1 MQHLSGRQRGVDLPE
16 LTSFALRDIE
26 TARTGDKRPLTGDAA
41 IITRRE
47 PSCVSAATKQ
57 QIVTLMS
64 TNARGLRQL
73 LRFAIQRVVAAN
85 TLQMAAS
92 LTFSTV
98 LSIVPLLAVALSLF
112 TAFPLF
118 KEFSD
123 ALQAFLSNNLMP
135 PAVSENIMTYLN
147 EFASKASSLT
157 AIGGAFLVLTVVLLM
172 MSVEVALNTLWK
184 VDRQRRLAHRLL
196 VFWAVISLGP
206 VLAGASLYATT
217 FLAKESFGLLA
228 GMPLLLE
235 LALKLLPVVLGGLT
249 LAALFVVVPNTRVKR
264 MDALLGGLVSA
275 VILEIMKIGFGLY
288 VSQFSTYTMIYGA
301 FAALPVFLIWI
312 YLCWLGI
319 LFGALVAANLP
330 LVRMDRLE
338 STLLPG
344 SALIDALTLLKTLSQ
359 ARGSLPPGCSTA
371 ELLQV
376 LNSPLNLLE
385 RQLTTLSALGLVM
398 VAPGAT
404 HERWLLTCDPE
415 QTKFGTLVDKTT
427 LDRSSIKLKEQ
438 PFLAQALSDLMTARA
453 DPSLGE
459 VLQHHDAALTHPL
472 QSKSESSNA
481 RDTHA
486 KSQ

>member
-26 TARTGDKRPLTGDAA
+26 TTSPADRSPLRGDAA

-73 LRFAIQRVVAAN
+73 LRFASQRVVAAN

-217 FLAKESFGLLA
+217 FLAKESCGLLA
-228 GMPLLLE
+228 RMPLLL
-235 LALKLLPVVLGGLT
+235 
-249 LAALFVVVPNTRVKR
+249 
-264 MDALLGGLVSA
+264 
-275 VILEIMKIGFGLY
+275 
-288 VSQFSTYTMIYGA
+288 
-301 FAALPVFLIWI
+301 
-312 YLCWLGI
+312 
-319 LFGALVAANLP
+319 
-330 LVRMDRLE
+330 
-338 STLLPG
+338 
-344 SALIDALTLLKTLSQ
+344 
-359 ARGSLPPGCSTA
+359 
-371 ELLQV
+371 
-376 LNSPLNLLE
+376 
-385 RQLTTLSALGLVM
+385 
-398 VAPGAT
+398 
-404 HERWLLTCDPE
+404 
-415 QTKFGTLVDKTT
+415 
-427 LDRSSIKLKEQ
+427 
-438 PFLAQALSDLMTARA
+438 
-453 DPSLGE
+453 
-459 VLQHHDAALTHPL
+459 
-472 QSKSESSNA
+472 
-481 RDTHA
+481 
-486 KSQ
+486 